1 MLNEGQWW
9 YFEINTMDFNT
20 LSSLSYSLFHVLIL
34 NLVIV
39 GAGVAMARFY
49 PNIGGI
55 IR

>member
-1 MLNEGQWW
+1 MVVFSNKCS
-9 YFEINTMDFNT
+9 IDFNA
-20 LSSLSYSLFHVLIL
+20 LSSLSCSIFHVLVL
-34 NLVIV
+34 NIAIV

>member
-1 MLNEGQWW
+1 MVVFCNK
-9 YFEINTMDFNT
+9 YSIDFNT
-20 LSSLSYSLFHVLIL
+20 LSSLPCSVFHVLIL
-34 NLVIV
+34 NIAIV